1 MQSIKKADLLI
12 SGQLAL
18 IVFSILFYIICN
30 LNAIDIN
37 IGIECVKY
45 MIVISFIAILSA
57 IYLLKLGLLHIY
69 SVFIMT
75 VALYNASYVFLSL
88 FEGNNLLFT
97 TGGFAINAKFTEY
110 IVFEYLN
117 AILFFFLFVHFYFNR

>member
-97 TGGFAINAKFTEY
+97 TVCLQLIFI
-110 IVFEYLN
+110 
-117 AILFFFLFVHFYFNR
+117 FLSL